1 MKITE
6 LRLFELEGP
15 PREGL
20 AVYEIER
27 GGLAPNQSSPYRQ
40 AFVEI
45 ETDEGVTGLA
55 QHYKGA
61 TEEVKALGQ
70 TLIGEDPLRIE
81 AIWDRLYTSGYQRG
95 GNLRALSTLD
105 LALWDLIGKAKEE
118 PVYHLLG
125 GPCQDRV
132 RAYAAMLG
140 FSTEPEAAARR
151 TREWAAKG
159 FSGFKWYL
167 PTNEEEGEAGLR
179 RNVATVAAVREAA
192 GNEADLM
199 FDCILS
205 NASRNSLLYAIKLAR
220 RIEPYHPTWLEEP
233 LNADDLEAYGR
244 LAQATSIPLAF
255 GEHLTTRWKFKE
267 LLDQGVATVLQPEMG
282 ITGGLTETCKIV
294 TLAATYGVPV
304 VPHANETCRSAMHL
318 LFARPH
324 RICPLAEWGVKIN
337 ANVQYFY
344 KDYYQPV
351 DGYFELPPGPG
362 FGYELDL
369 SKAVRRTEL

>member
-1 MKITE
+1 MKIQE
-6 LRLFELEGP
+6 INFFELEGP
-15 PREGL
+15 PRSGL
-20 AVYEIER
+20 AVYEIDR
-27 GGLAPNQSSPYRQ
+27 GGLAPQESSPHRQ
-40 AFVEI
+40 AFIEI
-45 ETDEGVTGLA
+45 ETDEGITGLA

-61 TEEVKALGQ
+61 TEEVKALSR

-81 AIWDRLYTSGYQRG
+81 YHWDRLYTSCYQRG

-105 LALWDLIGKAKEE
+105 LALWDLIGKAKDE

-125 GPCQDRV
+125 GPCQKRV

-140 FSTEPEAAARR
+140 FSTEPEAAAERSR
-151 TREWAAKG
+151 QWAEKG
-159 FSGFKWYL
+159 FTGFKWYL
-167 PTNEEEGEAGLR
+167 PTNEEDGEEGLR
-179 RNVATVAAVREAA
+179 RNVATVAAIREAV
-192 GNEADLM
+192 GDEADLM

-233 LNADDLEAYGR
+233 LNADDLDAYQR

-282 ITGGLTETCKIV
+282 ITGGLTETRKIM

-304 VPHANETCRSAMHL
+304 VPHANETCRNAIHL
-318 LFARPH
+318 LFSQPH
-324 RICPLAEWGVKIN
+324 RICPLAEWGVRIN
-337 ANVQYFY
+337 DNTQYFY
-344 KDYYQPV
+344 KDFYQPV
-351 DGYFELPPGPG
+351 DGYFELPQGPG

-369 SKAVRRTEL
+369 SKAVKRTEL